1 MIVAMAE
8 PNPGSRRHENLT
20 QLLYKPYA
28 RALATEGKQMD
39 LDGRSALVTGGAG
52 GLGGAT
58 VRRLAALGLG
68 VAIFDRDADRA
79 AALAKELGD
88 RTVAV
93 GGDVN
98 DDDDV
103 AAAIEAARSVGT
115 FSLVVNVAGG
125 GVGGGRTVGRDG
137 TPHDK
142 QAFVGTMEMNA
153 FGTFNVTR
161 LAAAA
166 MAANEPDQDGGR
178 GVVVNTASIA
188 GIEGQTG
195 QLAYAAA
202 KAAILGMT
210 LPLARDLAALVIRVC
225 AIAPGTMGTP
235 AMLGTPEELQQHL
248 VASIVFPRRMGR
260 PEEFALL
267 VESIARN
274 PYLNGENIRLDGA
287 LRFPPK

>member
-1 MIVAMAE
+1 M
-8 PNPGSRRHENLT
+8 N
-20 QLLYKPYA
+20 
-28 RALATEGKQMD
+28 

-58 VRRLAALGLG
+58 VRRLVAVGTG

-79 AALAKELGD
+79 AALAKELG
-88 RTVAV
+88 
-93 GGDVN
+93 GDVN
-98 DDDDV
+98 ADDDV
-103 AAAIEAARSVGT
+103 AAAIDAARSLGT
-115 FSLVVNVAGG
+115 LSVVVNVAGG

-142 QAFVGTMEMNA
+142 AAFVGTMEMNA

-166 MAANEPDQDGGR
+166 MAGNAPDADGQR

-188 GIEGQTG
+188 GMEGQTG

-210 LPLARDLAALVIRVC
+210 LPLARDLAPLGIRVC

-235 AMLGTPEELQQHL
+235 AMLGTRRELQEHL
-248 VASIVFPRRMGR
+248 VGSIVFPKRMGR

-274 PYLNGENIRLDGA
+274 AYLNGENIRLDGA

>member
-1 MIVAMAE
+1 VA
-8 PNPGSRRHENLT
+8 
-20 QLLYKPYA
+20 
-28 RALATEGKQMD
+28 
-39 LDGRSALVTGGAG
+39 V
-52 GLGGAT
+52 
-58 VRRLAALGLG
+58 
-68 VAIFDRDADRA
+68 FDRDLDRGTE
-79 AALAKELGD
+79 LAKELGD
-88 RTVAV
+88 TVVAA

-98 DDDDV
+98 DDDAV

-142 QAFVGTMEMNA
+142 GAFVGTMEMNA

-161 LAAAA
+161 LSAAA
-166 MAANEPDQDGGR
+166 MAGNEPDEHGQR

-210 LPLARDLAALVIRVC
+210 LPLARDLAALGIRVC
-225 AIAPGTMGTP
+225 AVAPGTMGTP
-235 AMLGTPEELQQHL
+235 IMLSVPEAVQENL
-248 VASIVFPRRMGR
+248 VRSIVFPQRMGR

-267 VESIARN
+267 VCSIARN

>member
-1 MIVAMAE
+1 
-8 PNPGSRRHENLT
+8 
-20 QLLYKPYA
+20 
-28 RALATEGKQMD
+28 MD
-39 LDGRSALVTGGAG
+39 LSGRSALVTGGAG

-58 VRRLAALGLG
+58 VRHLAELGLG
-68 VAIFDRDADRA
+68 VAIFDRDGERA
-79 AALAKELGD
+79 AELAKELGD
-88 RTVAV
+88 RAVGV

-98 DDDDV
+98 DDGDV
-103 AAAIEAARSVGT
+103 GAAIDAARSVGT

-125 GVGGGRTVGRDG
+125 ATGGGRTVGRDG

-142 QAFVGTMEMNA
+142 AVFVGTMEMNA
-153 FGTFNVTR
+153 IGTFNVTR

-166 MAANEPDQDGGR
+166 MGENEPDEHGQR

-210 LPLARDLAALVIRVC
+210 LPLARDLAALGVRVC

-235 AMLGTPEELQQHL
+235 IMLSVPEAMQQHL
-248 VASIVFPRRMGR
+248 TASIVFPKRMGR